1 MDKNVLVFNVQSNY
15 GRFRKPYT
23 TTSALTYLCIHP
35 VALKGL
41 IGAILGI
48 KKEDLISETSNL
60 TLGIEVLSAIDK
72 DLQSVKLLSLK
83 SGMFH
88 FPANVEFLRNPN
100 YNIYVKWDSENYN
113 ALKNK
118 LASGEVFFTPYL
130 GVSENVAKISY
141 VGEFKELNEMEN
153 TKIGHTDIKHIDS
166 IFPVAE
172 FNIEID
178 LNDPNKKYYFDT
190 IPIKN
195 NEKREYIEYKRVLIS
210 KDAISI
216 NCNNLKNPHNFS
228 NLSKIGEKC
237 VYFFK

>member
-48 KKEDLISETSNL
+48 KKEDLIYKTSNL
-60 TLGIEVLSAIDK
+60 TLGIEVVSPVSK
-72 DLQSVKLLSLK
+72 DLQSLKLLSLK

-113 ALKNK
+113 VLKDK
-118 LASGEVFFTPYL
+118 LTSGKVFFTPYL

-141 VGEFKELNEMEN
+141 VGEFEELKDLNN
-153 TKIGHTDIKHIDS
+153 TNIKHIDS
-166 IFPVAE
+166 IFPIDE
-172 FNIEID
+172 FSNAID
-178 LNDPNKKYYFDT
+178 LNELNDSSKKYYFDT

-195 NEKREYIEYKRVLIS
+195 NEKREYTEYKRVLIS
-210 KDAISI
+210 SDVVNI
-216 NCNNLKNPHNFS
+216 NINNSNNVS
-228 NLSKIGEKC
+228 NLSKIGEKY